1 MPESIRP
8 VADMDKREPSTSARA
23 ARTAGGVAL
32 TTILLPAAD
41 VEGFEV
47 IDVVVVPDNDGG
59 SGCMICPR
67 MEFPLPPNMP
77 PFKVGFEDEA
87 DADADA
93 SDGCNER
100 R

>member
-1 MPESIRP
+1 MPDSSRP

-47 IDVVVVPDNDGG
+47 IDAVFGLDNDG

-67 MEFPLPPNMP
+67 MEFPFPPNMP
-77 PFKVGFEDEA
+77 PFNVGFEDEA
-87 DADADA
+87 DADAGA